1 MALNVDGVVALLWV
15 YDMPTSVRFYRDV
28 LGCEIVTTSPAMG
41 EDYFHWA
48 MLRLGKAQFMLNTIF
63 DSNEDRVPQ
72 PNRAQAAS
80 SRDVWLYF
88 GCPDVDT
95 TYNELRRR
103 NAAVEEPVVTFY
115 GMKQASLLRSGWIQ
129 TRLPMPGQKVTCKS
143 KGRLAP
149 KPSPPTPC

>member
-28 LGCEIVTTSPAMG
+28 LGCDIVTTSPAMG

-80 SRDVWLYF
+80 PRDVWLYF
-88 GCPDVDT
+88 DCPDVDAA
-95 TYNELRRR
+95 YNELRRR
-103 NAAVEEPVVTFY
+103 NAAVEEPLVTFY
-115 GMKQASLLRSGWIQ
+115 GMKQTSLLDPDGYKLVFQ
-129 TRLPMPGQKVTCKS
+129 CPAKKQPANHK
-143 KGRLAP
+143 
-149 KPSPPTPC
+149 TPNP

>member
-1 MALNVDGVVALLWV
+1 MAVNVDGVVALLWV

-72 PNRAQAAS
+72 LNRAQAAS

-88 GCPDVDT
+88 DCPDVDAA
-95 TYNELRRR
+95 YSELRSR
-103 NAAVEEPVVTFY
+103 NAAVEEPVITFY
-115 GMKQASLLRSGWIQ
+115 GMKQASLLDPDGYKLVFQ
-129 TRLPMPGQKVTCKS
+129 
-143 KGRLAP
+143 
-149 KPSPPTPC
+149 SPAEK